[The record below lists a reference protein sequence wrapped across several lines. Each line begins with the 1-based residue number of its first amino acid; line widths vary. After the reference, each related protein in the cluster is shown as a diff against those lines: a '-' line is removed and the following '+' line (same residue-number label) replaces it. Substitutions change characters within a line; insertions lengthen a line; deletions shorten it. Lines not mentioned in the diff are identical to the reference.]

1 MGCYLAVGANLFARK
16 NPWRINSPLPVFA
29 KALPEKGIVHALR
42 AQLPNSAYRKRID
55 ATLSH
60 QLSWPHF
67 VLLLPLGKPMQH
79 DAFPIARPAPAIVQR
94 PAAQFPLTLPDVQMV
109 KQLVS
114 PLPNP
119 TVGANLFARRMRCF
133 QRRMN
138 SPLPVNRETV
148 ELAAK
153 IQENFEELEA

>member
-1 MGCYLAVGANLFARK
+1 MGCHLAVGANLFARK
-16 NPWRINSPLPVFA
+16 NPWRINSPLPGFA
-29 KALPEKGIVHALR
+29 KALPEKGIV
-42 AQLPNSAYRKRID
+42 

-67 VLLLPLGKPMQH
+67 VLSLPLGKPMQH

-114 PLPNP
+114 PLPSP

-153 IQENFEELEA
+153 IQENFEELGV